1 MWIVVLV
8 LAIAISLEP
17 VRPTLVPFMLARPR
31 PKIQLLA
38 FFAGNF
44 TSGLLAGLLMV
55 FVFHHAPFIGDGAD
69 GAKVQIGIGVAALV
83 IAAVM
88 ATNIS
93 WPRRKSRVPADG
105 VNADAGQGEKPER
118 RALDRAADQWRAF
131 LRRSNSPWLAGI
143 LGLGTGLPSVDYIGA
158 LVVIISSGASPLAQ
172 VGALV
177 MFLIVGNAIVVIPI
191 ITLVAA
197 PDRTQAWIERFQSWV
212 RRRNRRQ
219 FAAIIAVV
227 GILQILIGLGRL

>member
-44 TSGLLAGLLMV
+44 ASGLLAGLLIV

-69 GAKVQIGIGVAALV
+69 GAKVQIGIGVVALV

-88 ATNIS
+88 ASNIS
-93 WPRRKSRVPADG
+93 LPRRRSK
-105 VNADAGQGEKPER
+105 AGEHPDVDVAESGEPPRR
-118 RALDRAADQWRAF
+118 RALDKAADQWRAF
-131 LRRSNSPWLAGI
+131 LRKSNSPWLAGV

-177 MFLIVGNAIVVIPI
+177 MFLVVGNAIVVIPI
-191 ITLVAA
+191 VTLQVA
-197 PDRTQAWIERFQSWV
+197 PDRTQLWIERFQSWV

-219 FAAIIAVV
+219 FGAIIAVV

>member
-8 LAIAISLEP
+8 LALAISLEP

-31 PKIQLLA
+31 PKTQLVA

-44 TSGLLAGLLMV
+44 VSGLLAGLLMI
-55 FVFHHAPFIGDGAD
+55 FVFHHAPFIGNGAD
-69 GAKVQIGIGVAALV
+69 GAKVQIGVGVVALV

-88 ATNIS
+88 ATNVS
-93 WPRRKSRVPADG
+93 WPRRTSRAD
-105 VNADAGQGEKPER
+105 GEKPER

-131 LRRSNSPWLAGI
+131 LRKSSSPWLAGI

-177 MFLIVGNAIVVIPI
+177 MFLVVGNAIVVIPI

-197 PDRTQAWIERFQSWV
+197 PDRTQAWIARFQTWV

-227 GILQILIGLGRL
+227 GILQVLIGLGRL